1 MRRHL
6 PNILTV
12 SNLFC
17 GVLTILSVLRGWWQL
32 AVILAITSLLADF
45 LDGLVARRLD
55 VASPIGKE
63 LDSLADLISFGLVPG
78 LVLAWMGGLS
88 KVFTG
93 EMSFWEIALAN
104 QVAIGVGLLIPAFS
118 AVRLA
123 KFNLDVRQTDQFIG
137 IPTPANTILV
147 ISLWLIAEKFPEH
160 WLSVMLAQ
168 PWLLVGLGALLCF
181 LLVAELPLLALKFQD
196 FSWRNNRSRYLLIG
210 GAVLLLMG
218 LQFFAPPAIFLLY
231 LGLSV
236 IALRKGGQSNPA

>member
-17 GVLTILSVLRGWWQL
+17 GVLAILSVLRGWWQL
-32 AVILAITSLLADF
+32 TAILTTTSLVADF
-45 LDGLVARRLD
+45 LDGFVARRLGA
-55 VASPIGKE
+55 ASPIGKE
-63 LDSLADLISFGLVPG
+63 LDSLADLVSFGLVPG

-88 KVFTG
+88 EVFIGTV
-93 EMSFWEIALAN
+93 SFWALPLAH
-104 QVAIGVGLLIPAFS
+104 QAAIGVGLLIPAFS

-137 IPTPANTILV
+137 VPTPANTILV
-147 ISLWLIAEKFPEH
+147 ISLWLIAERFPEH
-160 WLSVMLAQ
+160 WLSHLLML

-181 LLVAELPLLALKFQD
+181 LLVAEFPLLALKFKD
-196 FSWRNNRSRYLLIG
+196 FTWRNNRSRYMLIGGSVLLLIG
-210 GAVLLLMG
+210 FR
-218 LQFFAPPAIFLLY
+218 FFAPPAVFLLY

-236 IALRKGGQSNPA
+236 IALRKEGDAPS